1 MRPYTLGKKLLA
13 SRYVAILFDSRLA
26 FQGSK
31 NGAEVVSLTGV
42 EPVTSSLSGTR
53 SNQLSYKP
61 RGVGGGSRIR
71 TGDILLAKQALYQ
84 LSHAPRGG
92 TRPALSEGRRDTD
105 REGDAGGS
113 RRASTSGPKGSLL
126 LRKEVIQPLVPQRL
140 PCYDFIPITTHTLGR
155 RSAGLRVQT
164 AFMM

>member
-1 MRPYTLGKKLLA
+1 MPSA
-13 SRYVAILFDSRLA
+13 NLFTIHYHL
-26 FQGSK
+26 FPNLVG
-31 NGAEVVSLTGV
+31 LTGI

-61 RGVGGGSRIR
+61 GFARKGRGTLRRETLVRFNISGKSRI
-71 TGDILLAKQALYQ
+71 
-84 LSHAPRGG
+84 
-92 TRPALSEGRRDTD
+92 
-105 REGDAGGS
+105 
-113 RRASTSGPKGSLL
+113 L

-155 RSAGLRVQT
+155 LRAGLRVQT